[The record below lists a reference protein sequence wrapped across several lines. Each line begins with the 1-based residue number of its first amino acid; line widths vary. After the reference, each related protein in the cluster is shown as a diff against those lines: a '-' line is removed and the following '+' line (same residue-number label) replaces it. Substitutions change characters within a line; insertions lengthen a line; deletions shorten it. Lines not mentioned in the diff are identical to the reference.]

1 VVAAGTPDSTQ
12 AELRGSM
19 NGTHRAVAA
28 VKLKPVDGGG
38 NCGARVLQTRRHGPD
53 DSSLANDVGRRLTAD
68 FYGKR
73 EVHFHRRIGFEQT
86 VHPKE
91 HAGTA
96 DVFRVSLAP
105 LALSDRAITYRHVHR
120 KSRGSLHFS
129 LFLGR
134 SLSLTCTAE
143 RPTLHT
149 RCTKPSSPFRP
160 PAPESPSHVE
170 FLRKPLPI
178 PGKIFSNASTKHW
191 LVNHKERARSEFRL

>member
-1 VVAAGTPDSTQ
+1 MRQRASSGPSSEWGWVSPSAWGSFLAWRACSVFYFGCWSHCRGATSYPDFFTGAISSNITRCPRLTRQSFWKRSPQGMKFWSWICAPNTPFCVPTWRCP
-12 AELRGSM
+12 E
-19 NGTHRAVAA
+19 
-28 VKLKPVDGGG
+28 P
-38 NCGARVLQTRRHGPD
+38 CEPRRHGPD

-129 LFLGR
+129 LFFGLL
-134 SLSLTCTAE
+134 LS
-143 RPTLHT
+143 
-149 RCTKPSSPFRP
+149 
-160 PAPESPSHVE
+160 
-170 FLRKPLPI
+170 
-178 PGKIFSNASTKHW
+178 
-191 LVNHKERARSEFRL
+191 